1 MSHRSSARVAALLS
15 ALAVALGAAAVC
27 TTPHPAM
34 TVAGVCCAGHT

>member
-15 ALAVALGAAAVC
+15 ALAVLGAAAVS

-34 TVAGVCCAGHT
+34 TVAGVCCAGHK